1 MHVVLVDARDS
12 FAHNLAQALGRL
24 GAEVSVVQCDAIDA
38 PSLLARHPDL
48 VVLGPGPG
56 RPEDAGCYLD
66 AVRLLVGRLPL
77 LGVCLGHQAL
87 AQALGGE
94 LLQHAPVHGQAPPVH
109 HDGTGLFE
117 GLPPGV
123 PMTRYNSLVVD
134 PTRLPAALRIT
145 AWSDDG
151 AVMALAHREHPAW
164 GVQFHP
170 ESVLS
175 GEHGL
180 ALLRNALA
188 ASAAWASRPRA
199 AVQPPGAPG
208 HL

>member
-1 MHVVLVDARDS
+1 MLVDARDS
-12 FAHNLAQALGRL
+12 FAHNLAQALARL
-24 GAEVSVVQCDAIDA
+24 GADVDVVQADEIDPA
-38 PSLLARHPDL
+38 SLLAAEPGL

-56 RPEDAGCYLD
+56 RPEDAGCLLD
-66 AVRLLVGRLPL
+66 AVQALVGRVPL

-87 AQALGGE
+87 AQALGGAILRHE
-94 LLQHAPVHGQAPPVH
+94 PVHGHATPIR
-109 HDGTGLFE
+109 HDGTGVFA

-123 PMTRYNSLVVD
+123 RMTRYHSLVVD
-134 PTRLPAALRIT
+134 PARLPSSLRIT

-151 AVMALAHREHPAW
+151 AVMGLAHRDHPAW

-175 GEHGL
+175 GDWGL
-180 ALLRNALA
+180 ALLGNAVRGALRGA
-188 ASAAWASRPRA
+188 RPAPRL
-199 AVQPPGAPG
+199 PGAPG

>member
-12 FAHNLAQALGRL
+12 FAHNLAQALARL
-24 GAEVSVVQCDAIDA
+24 GADVDVVQADETDV
-38 PSLLARHPDL
+38 PSLLGADL

-56 RPEDAGCYLD
+56 RPEDAGCFLD
-66 AVRLLVGRLPL
+66 AVRALVGRVPL

-87 AQALGGE
+87 AQALGGA
-94 LLQHAPVHGQAPPVH
+94 LLRHPPVHGHAPPVR
-109 HDGTGLFE
+109 HDGTGVFE

-123 PMTRYNSLVVD
+123 PMTRYHSLVVD
-134 PTRLPAALRIT
+134 PARLPASLRIT

-151 AVMALAHREHPAW
+151 AVMGLAHREHPAW

-175 GEHGL
+175 GDWGL
-180 ALLRNALA
+180 ALLGNAVRGALRGA
-188 ASAAWASRPRA
+188 RPA
-199 AVQPPGAPG
+199 PGLPRAPG